1 MNKQNKQLV
10 VPYQP
15 KESTDGA
22 WIRQPL
28 ALLRRDGGLSKPAAL
43 VLAVIIDRA
52 TDYDPPR
59 PVQAAV
65 HDFAWST
72 GYSERAVRDAL
83 ADLVRRGLI
92 SVRRTGRGSVYELT
106 GAVELLP
113 PKKRTQQQQQQQRQ
127 QQRQRK
133 KPAET
138 WIDPGYGELVN
149 RFHSAPEVCDKP
161 ATEGDPDYEL

>member
-15 KESTDGA
+15 KESTDRA

-28 ALLRRDGGLSKPAAL
+28 ALLRQDGGLSKPAAL
-43 VLAVIIDRA
+43 VLAVLIDRA

-59 PVQAAV
+59 PVQASV
-65 HDFAWST
+65 GDLAWST
-72 GYSERAVRDAL
+72 GFSERSVRAAL

-113 PKKRTQQQQQQQRQ
+113 PKKRTQQQQ
-127 QQRQRK
+127 RK

-149 RFHSAPEVCDKP
+149 RFHTVPEVCDKP

>member
-10 VPYQP
+10 VPYTP

-72 GYSERAVRDAL
+72 GYSDRAVRDAL

-113 PKKRTQQQQQQQRQ
+113 PKKRTQQQQQQ
-127 QQRQRK
+127 RK

-138 WIDPGYGELVN
+138 WIDPGYGDLVN
-149 RFHSAPEVCDKP
+149 RFHDPDVCVTP